1 MAKIN
6 KIVIANRGEIALRLI
21 RAAREMGIA
30 TVAVHS
36 TADADSMH
44 ARLADEAVCIGPP
57 PSKDSY
63 LDKRAIMSV
72 AELTGADAIHPGVGF
87 LAENQEFAEMVEAH
101 DLIFVGPSPRHLG
114 LMGDKIAAKQA
125 AIEAGLP
132 VVPGSDGAISDV
144 DEARKLARDIGYP
157 VLIKAASGGGGRGM
171 KVARSDEELE
181 SALSTAS
188 REAKAAFG
196 DPVVYIEK
204 YLDNPRHIEIQ
215 ILADAHGNVIHL
227 GERDCSVQ
235 RRHQKVVEEAPSP
248 ALSDELRAEIGQ
260 RTADAVKFLGYRSVG
275 TVEYLYQDG
284 EFYFIEM
291 NTRLQVEHPVTEMI
305 TGLDL
310 VEHQIRVAAGEKLS
324 VRQEDVKF
332 DGHAFE
338 LRVNAEHPFN
348 FMPSPGL
355 VTAYHPPGGVGVRV
369 DSHMFA
375 GYRMPPHYDSLA
387 GKIIV
392 RARDREAA
400 IKRCLRALMETH
412 IDGITT
418 NLELHDFILRQE
430 AFRSGDITIHWLEQA
445 LEEREAAAGAGK

>member
-1 MAKIN
+1 MRKIN

-63 LDKRAIMSV
+63 LDKRAILTV

-101 DLIFVGPSPRHLG
+101 DLIFVGPTPRHIG
-114 LMGDKIAAKQA
+114 LMGDKIAAKKA
-125 AIEAGLP
+125 AIDAGLP

-144 DEARKLARDIGYP
+144 DEARKLAKDIGYP

-171 KVARSDEELE
+171 KVARSDEELD

-248 ALSDELRAEIGQ
+248 ALTPELRADIGR
-260 RTADAVKFLGYRSVG
+260 RTAEAVKFLGYRSVG
-275 TVEYLYQDG
+275 TVEYLFQDG

-310 VEHQIRVAAGEKLS
+310 VEQQIRVASGEVLDIK
-324 VRQEDVKF
+324 QEDVVF
-332 DGHAFE
+332 EGHSFE
-338 LRVNAEHPFN
+338 LRINAEDPFN

-355 VTAYHPPGGVGVRV
+355 VTAYHPPGGMGIRV
-369 DSHMFA
+369 DSHLFA
-375 GYRMPPHYDSLA
+375 DYRMPPHYDSLA

-392 RARDREAA
+392 HAKDRPAA
-400 IKRCLRALMETH
+400 IQRCLRALAETH
-412 IDGITT
+412 IDGIKT
-418 NLELHDFILRQE
+418 NLELHDFILRHDEFQG
-430 AFRSGDITIHWLEQA
+430 GDITIHWLEHA
-445 LEEREAAAGAGK
+445 LEVRASS

>member
-101 DLIFVGPSPRHLG
+101 DLIFVGPSPKHLG

-235 RRHQKVVEEAPSP
+235 RRHQKVVEKFYRPRCRTTARGDRAAYRRCGQIPRIPLGWDGRIPVSGRRVLLHRNEHP
-248 ALSDELRAEIGQ
+248 AA
-260 RTADAVKFLGYRSVG
+260 
-275 TVEYLYQDG
+275 
-284 EFYFIEM
+284 
-291 NTRLQVEHPVTEMI
+291 EHPVTEMI

-348 FMPSPGL
+348 FMPSPGWSPPTTRRAGSVSKSTVTCSP
-355 VTAYHPPGGVGVRV
+355 VTACRRTTTVW
-369 DSHMFA
+369 
-375 GYRMPPHYDSLA
+375 
-387 GKIIV
+387 
-392 RARDREAA
+392 RANHC
-400 IKRCLRALMETH
+400 KGL
-412 IDGITT
+412 
-418 NLELHDFILRQE
+418 
-430 AFRSGDITIHWLEQA
+430 RSGANQA
-445 LEEREAAAGAGK
+445 LSPCPDGDPHRRDHHQSRTP

>member
-1 MAKIN
+1 
-6 KIVIANRGEIALRLI
+6 
-21 RAAREMGIA
+21 
-30 TVAVHS
+30 
-36 TADADSMH
+36 
-44 ARLADEAVCIGPP
+44 
-57 PSKDSY
+57 
-63 LDKRAIMSV
+63 
-72 AELTGADAIHPGVGF
+72 
-87 LAENQEFAEMVEAH
+87 
-101 DLIFVGPSPRHLG
+101 
-114 LMGDKIAAKQA
+114 
-125 AIEAGLP
+125 
-132 VVPGSDGAISDV
+132 
-144 DEARKLARDIGYP
+144 
-157 VLIKAASGGGGRGM
+157 
-171 KVARSDEELE
+171 
-181 SALSTAS
+181 
-188 REAKAAFG
+188 
-196 DPVVYIEK
+196 
-204 YLDNPRHIEIQ
+204 
-215 ILADAHGNVIHL
+215 
-227 GERDCSVQ
+227 
-235 RRHQKVVEEAPSP
+235 
-248 ALSDELRAEIGQ
+248 
-260 RTADAVKFLGYRSVG
+260 
-275 TVEYLYQDG
+275 
-284 EFYFIEM
+284 
-291 NTRLQVEHPVTEMI
+291 MI

-445 LEEREAAAGAGK
+445 LEEREAAAGAGT